1 MQGELGYPLGV
12 PWISAG
18 VAAGGGRRGGIVAGG
33 VEGGGGGAERAGNA
47 KEAVAACACDIATD
61 QSVAVLATAVRAV
74 VRVAST
80 SAVAAA
86 GDDSGVVWCRGEDP
100 VHAIDSDAPRG
111 RNHHPTGRRPNGLPV
126 PRPQHGRRVLLERC
140 PAAAVLVG
148 QVSKLVAQLLEVAG
162 VRGRREDVDAVGA
175 GGHGEVDLGDDALP
189 DHVLTD
195 AVNVVLHAEKK
206 RGLLLDKVQGKRSTA
221 VFPKYCAPRPFV
233 FLCPFVFS
241 LIEQCS
247 PQEGGEKNCEGH
259 KRRRKWEIVE
269 ERVNGTTKSSLVLLL
284 RAVQIKKKCLFAAVV
299 TRAFRLK

>member
-47 KEAVAACACDIATD
+47 KEAVAACASDIATD

-86 GDDSGVVWCRGEDP
+86 AAAAGDDSGVVWCRGEDP
-100 VHAIDSDAPRG
+100 VDAIDSDAPRG

-126 PRPQHGRRVLLERC
+126 RRPQHGRRVLLERC

-148 QVSKLVAQLLEVAG
+148 QVSELVAQLLEVAG
-162 VRGRREDVDAVGA
+162 VRGRREEVDAVGA

-189 DHVLTD
+189 DHVLAD

-206 RGLLLDKVQGKRSTA
+206 RSLPLEKVQGERSTA
-221 VFPKYCAPRPFV
+221 VFQKYCAPRPFV

-269 ERVNGTTKSSLVLLL
+269 ERELMEQL
-284 RAVQIKKKCLFAAVV
+284 RVPWSFFCE
-299 TRAFRLK
+299 RYR